1 MWAGAKRRAEIVSS
15 TDLVMIPLN
24 KNRIDG
30 RMDSA
35 SARNILLFRKQT
47 IQTRQYSTTSS
58 ASVTR

>member
-1 MWAGAKRRAEIVSS
+1 MVSN

-35 SARNILLFRKQT
+35 SARNILLFRKQM
-47 IQTRQYSTTSS
+47 IQIRQYSTTSS

>member
-1 MWAGAKRRAEIVSS
+1 MWAGANRRAAMVSN

-35 SARNILLFRKQT
+35 SARNILLFRKQM
-47 IQTRQYSTTSS
+47 IQIRQYSTTSS

>member
-1 MWAGAKRRAEIVSS
+1 MWAGANRRAAMVSN

-35 SARNILLFRKQT
+35 SARNILLFRKQM

-58 ASVTR
+58 VSVTR